1 MRHYPDRELKF
12 HFSCRSRELTDET
25 AQPVEAIETKKGFV
39 VRDSLAVEE
48 FREKGYGEENKKD
61 GLILTDYEALYLM
74 YTLRLKVLTKTP
86 PKKKAERPS
95 PLKDIPFEKLVEDA
109 LHRDKSA
116 WTKFLIYRDLRSRG
130 YAPKEG
136 FGFGADFR
144 VYDRG
149 EFGNK
154 PAKFVVFGLNEGT
167 EISIASLSDAVKQIA
182 RMGKVPIAAV
192 VERRG
197 EVIYYRVSKA
207 RFHELG

>member
-1 MRHYPDRELKF
+1 MLKSDRELKF
-12 HFSCRSRELTDET
+12 QFPFWCSKLTEET
-25 AQPVEAIETKKGFV
+25 TEVAEAIQISKGFA

-48 FREKGYGEENKKD
+48 FREKGYGEETKKD
-61 GLILTDYEALYLM
+61 GLVLADYEALYLM
-74 YTLRLKVLTKTP
+74 YTLRLRVRRNKSTKRAESQN
-86 PKKKAERPS
+86 PKD
-95 PLKDIPFEKLVEDA
+95 LLFEHVVEEA

-149 EFGNK
+149 EFGSK

-167 EISIASLSDAVKQIA
+167 EISIAALSDAVKQIS

-207 RFHELG
+207 RFRELG

>member
-1 MRHYPDRELKF
+1 MTE
-12 HFSCRSRELTDET
+12 ET
-25 AQPVEAIETKKGFV
+25 TEVAEAVQTSKGFV
-39 VRDSLAVEE
+39 VKDSPAVDE
-48 FREKGYGEENKKD
+48 FRQKGYGEETKKD
-61 GLILTDYEALYLM
+61 GLILADYEALYLM
-74 YTLRLKVLTKTP
+74 YTSRLRVRTKNRS
-86 PKKKAERPS
+86 KKKGEGGNQPKEIR
-95 PLKDIPFEKLVEDA
+95 FENMVEDA

-149 EFGNK
+149 EFGTK

-207 RFHELG
+207 RFHEVG

>member
-1 MRHYPDRELKF
+1 MTE
-12 HFSCRSRELTDET
+12 ET
-25 AQPVEAIETKKGFV
+25 TEVAEAIATSKGFV
-39 VRDSLAVEE
+39 VKDSPAVEE
-48 FREKGYGEENKKD
+48 FRQRGYGEQSKKD
-61 GLILTDYEALYLM
+61 GLILADYEALYLM
-74 YTLRLKVLTKTP
+74 YTSRLRVRARNRS
-86 PKKKAERPS
+86 KKKGGKESKPKEMR
-95 PLKDIPFEKLVEDA
+95 FEDMVEDA
-109 LHRDKSA
+109 LRRDKSA

-149 EFGNK
+149 EFGTK